1 MRINLVLELM
11 DTPGQLVKALEPIS
25 SLGANL
31 VTVIHKRDY
40 KNEKGNVPVQLT
52 IEGEHED
59 LKKVVN
65 RFEELGFSI
74 IEMDGVVKKEKIT
87 TIFFGHIVEE
97 DLLPIIASQFYEII
111 TVLFRKGI
119 IMQKVYSH
127 PGICALKQRAHGS
140 ANIFT
145 IGAILIRH
153 SIGDMHHPRILPNT
167 LAIQMCFSSTI
178 FRRSNIPTKQ
188 NTLPEKLYIKAIKLP
203 QNTAARSILTNTVI
217 NTSYAR

>member
-87 TIFFGHIVEE
+87 TIFFGHIVDQ
-97 DLLPIIASQFYEII
+97 DLRDTMDRIN
-111 TVLFRKGI
+111 
-119 IMQKVYSH
+119 
-127 PGICALKQRAHGS
+127 ALDGVVIVA
-140 ANIFT
+140 F
-145 IGAILIRH
+145 
-153 SIGDMHHPRILPNT
+153 D
-167 LAIQMCFSSTI
+167 
-178 FRRSNIPTKQ
+178 
-188 NTLPEKLYIKAIKLP
+188 IKL
-203 QNTAARSILTNTVI
+203 NGEEKSTALINIEADVGKKQDVFNRIAEIAEEKNLLVI
-217 NTSYAR
+217 NEV

>member
-59 LKKVVN
+59 LKNVVE

-74 IEMDGVVKKEKIT
+74 IEIDGVLLKEKI
-87 TIFFGHIVEE
+87 EW
-97 DLLPIIASQFYEII
+97 
-111 TVLFRKGI
+111 
-119 IMQKVYSH
+119 
-127 PGICALKQRAHGS
+127 
-140 ANIFT
+140 
-145 IGAILIRH
+145 
-153 SIGDMHHPRILPNT
+153 
-167 LAIQMCFSSTI
+167 
-178 FRRSNIPTKQ
+178 
-188 NTLPEKLYIKAIKLP
+188 
-203 QNTAARSILTNTVI
+203 
-217 NTSYAR
+217 